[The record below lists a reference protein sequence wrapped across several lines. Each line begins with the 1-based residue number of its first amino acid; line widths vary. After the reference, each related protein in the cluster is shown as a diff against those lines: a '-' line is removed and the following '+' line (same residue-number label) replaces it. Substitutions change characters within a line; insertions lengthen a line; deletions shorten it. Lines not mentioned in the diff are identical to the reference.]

1 MIWLIISQMIFSNNI
16 ISINIKIEVMNRKNK
31 NLLDIIPLYSPRTTC
46 NRMKINDERMI
57 ADITLNFDKITISLL
72 K

>member
-1 MIWLIISQMIFSNNI
+1 
-16 ISINIKIEVMNRKNK
+16 MNRKNK

-46 NRMKINDERMI
+46 SRMKINDERMI